1 MPRAEAPHRSDSWSN
16 ERMKALLV
24 DLYDTIVRADWSE
37 MTALVSERLGV
48 DAAALRR
55 AFDVTRPDRGAGR
68 FGGVAGNLAA
78 LAGACGV
85 TAEAARLSELAGEA
99 VAFLRRNAHLYDDV
113 LPALRRLRAGGTAVA
128 LVSNCDHATRPLLET
143 LELERELDALVLS
156 FEVGSVKPEARIF
169 REALDRL
176 RTTAAEA
183 VFVDDQPDYLD
194 GAARLGLRTFRMVRG
209 PADPFAQAPGAHPVI
224 TSLAAFTSG

>member
-1 MPRAEAPHRSDSWSN
+1 MTSLWSN
-16 ERMKALLV
+16 ERMRALLV

-37 MTALVSERLGV
+37 LATLLSARLGLEPG
-48 DAAALRR
+48 ALRR

-68 FGGVAGNLAA
+68 FGGVTGNLAA

-85 TAEAARLSELAGEA
+85 NAEAPLLAELADEA
-99 VAFLRRNAHLYDDV
+99 VAFLRRNTHLYDDV

-143 LELERELDALVLS
+143 LELEREMDALVLS

-169 REALDRL
+169 REALDQL
-176 RTTAAEA
+176 GATPDEA
-183 VFVDDQPDYLD
+183 TFVDDQPDYLD

-209 PADPFAQAPGAHPVI
+209 ATDPFLHAPGAHPVI
-224 TSLAAFTSG
+224 TSLDALTSS